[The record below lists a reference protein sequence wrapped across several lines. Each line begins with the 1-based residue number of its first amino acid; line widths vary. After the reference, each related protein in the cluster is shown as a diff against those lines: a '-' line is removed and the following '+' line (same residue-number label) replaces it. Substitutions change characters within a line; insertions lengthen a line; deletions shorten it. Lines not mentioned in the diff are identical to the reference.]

1 MSFLAPDRWRP
12 AGLVLV
18 ACTLVPLGVAAQED
32 CEFVAPTR
40 DMQFTTL
47 TGGATITYVGSP
59 HMLCRDDVEIW
70 ADSAVEY
77 SAQGLQHLMGA
88 VRFMDANG
96 ELNAD
101 EARYFPQQ
109 GRLQAHGHVFVQD
122 TVQGFTIQNG
132 NLVYLLVT
140 DFRDEQQMTVT
151 TAEDGLRPHAVLQM
165 KPAARRP
172 EVVEATPADS
182 TAADSTAIAADSTP
196 IGADSTTIG
205 ADSTGAAA
213 LAEAPVVLDPVA
225 PDLPNPAETEPIATA
240 PDELEEVEPGSP
252 YIVDGDR
259 IFIQGDGYFRATG
272 NVEIERDSLNAF
284 ADSVEYDQV
293 AGRILLQGSARV
305 DGPTYDLVGGT
316 ITLGMDGDDI
326 DQVQAVRDAV
336 LTGEELVLTSPE
348 IRIYLIDDL
357 LQRLIAVM
365 APAAPEAVAADTS
378 AARPL
383 AEADDFELT
392 ADSIEVIAPGEALQR
407 IFAGGTARSV
417 SRARD
422 SLNVD
427 LLPEVART
435 DWLEGD
441 TVIVTF
447 VPVDTLDRVESV
459 VDAAEG
465 ERLAADTAQS
475 AYRIDKIVARG
486 DARSLYRLP
495 PADTTGVAGVDA
507 PAVHYVLG
515 DEIAIIMAD
524 GEVDYM
530 EVTGQTRGMHL
541 EPAPRVEDSLAA
553 EAEPIDTATVGD
565 TATASDTTTV
575 GGSLPGTQPPDP
587 SRAPDS
593 PTRSSDGRPH
603 VRESAATHHP
613 GSGS

>member
-1 MSFLAPDRWRP
+1 MSFLALDRWRP

-109 GRLQAHGHVFVQD
+109 GRLQAHGHVVVQD

-132 NLVYLLVT
+132 NLVYLRVT

-182 TAADSTAIAADSTP
+182 TA
-196 IGADSTTIG
+196 ADSTTIG

-305 DGPTYDLVGGT
+305 DGPTYHLVGGT

-326 DQVQAVRDAV
+326 DQVQAVHDAV

-365 APAAPEAVAADTS
+365 GPAAPEAVAADTS

-465 ERLAADTAQS
+465 EPLAADTAQS

-486 DARSLYRLP
+486 DVPKS
-495 PADTTGVAGVDA
+495 
-507 PAVHYVLG
+507 
-515 DEIAIIMAD
+515 IK
-524 GEVDYM
+524 
-530 EVTGQTRGMHL
+530 
-541 EPAPRVEDSLAA
+541 S
-553 EAEPIDTATVGD
+553 
-565 TATASDTTTV
+565 S
-575 GGSLPGTQPPDP
+575 
-587 SRAPDS
+587 
-593 PTRSSDGRPH
+593 RSSNP
-603 VRESAATHHP
+603 
-613 GSGS
+613 

>member
-1 MSFLAPDRWRP
+1 
-12 AGLVLV
+12 
-18 ACTLVPLGVAAQED
+18 
-32 CEFVAPTR
+32 
-40 DMQFTTL
+40 
-47 TGGATITYVGSP
+47 
-59 HMLCRDDVEIW
+59 
-70 ADSAVEY
+70 
-77 SAQGLQHLMGA
+77 
-88 VRFMDANG
+88 
-96 ELNAD
+96 
-101 EARYFPQQ
+101 
-109 GRLQAHGHVFVQD
+109 
-122 TVQGFTIQNG
+122 
-132 NLVYLLVT
+132 
-140 DFRDEQQMTVT
+140 
-151 TAEDGLRPHAVLQM
+151 
-165 KPAARRP
+165 
-172 EVVEATPADS
+172 
-182 TAADSTAIAADSTP
+182 
-196 IGADSTTIG
+196 
-205 ADSTGAAA
+205 
-213 LAEAPVVLDPVA
+213 
-225 PDLPNPAETEPIATA
+225 
-240 PDELEEVEPGSP
+240 
-252 YIVDGDR
+252 
-259 IFIQGDGYFRATG
+259 
-272 NVEIERDSLNAF
+272 
-284 ADSVEYDQV
+284 
-293 AGRILLQGSARV
+293 
-305 DGPTYDLVGGT
+305 
-316 ITLGMDGDDI
+316 MDGDDI
-326 DQVQAVRDAV
+326 DQVQAVHDAV

-465 ERLAADTAQS
+465 EPLAADTAQS

-541 EPAPRVEDSLAA
+541 EPVPRVEDSLAA

-575 GGSLPGTQPPDP
+575 GGSPPGTQPPDP